1 MAATAEQDNS
11 PQSTERV
18 LSGTTTFATGA
29 YQHKIR
35 GWLAIYIRNNTGKH
49 AFILDRPLTLNIVIK
64 FRVS

>member
-18 LSGTTTFATGA
+18 LSGTTFATGA

-35 GWLAIYIRNNTGKH
+35 GWLAICIRNNIGKH
-49 AFILDRPLTLNIVIK
+49 AFTLYGPLTLNTVIK